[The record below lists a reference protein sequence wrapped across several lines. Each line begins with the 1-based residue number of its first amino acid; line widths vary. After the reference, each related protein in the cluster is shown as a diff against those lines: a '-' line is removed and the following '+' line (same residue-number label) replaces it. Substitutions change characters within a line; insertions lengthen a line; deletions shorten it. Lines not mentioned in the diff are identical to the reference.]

1 LPDAINHASPVF
13 YHEEALMKKVVLVA
27 VIFSFLGAGDLFA
40 NIDNLSNM
48 SVEWI
53 RTGNR
58 NAATDAADIVIYNPG
73 GITQLPDGLQ
83 VNIGNQTLI
92 RKPKH
97 TYDLGMG
104 SQSHEQDDVDWL
116 LPNVY
121 VTYNKDNWALFGGYY
136 IPGGGAVVDYPNG
149 SITTDMIGMN
159 MIMGGAVQGFD
170 DDFLEAESI
179 YNTLTFGGAYQI
191 NERISVALGLR
202 YMFIENNTKAG
213 LTGINDLGG
222 GNVVRTRLKV
232 DIDDEADGFGFIAG
246 VNVNLTPDLNL
257 GVQYLSRVALDL
269 ETDVNRDDLGMFV
282 DGSESPRDY
291 PGMLGLGLG
300 YDFSDKLYGEINYSY
315 WFQEEADWGRDAAG
329 RDISGMAGDAQ
340 AVGIAVSYK
349 FTPTIL
355 ASAGTTYTDFMW
367 DDIDGY
373 YQANL
378 GSYEVLYTDN
388 WHLGCGVA
396 YEFRKNMKVNLAL
409 GSTIWDDKD
418 LSNTMIPGEIK
429 TENSTT
435 TIAIGFNLGF

>member
-1 LPDAINHASPVF
+1 
-13 YHEEALMKKVVLVA
+13 MKKVVLAA
-27 VIFSFLGAGDLFA
+27 VILSLLGAGDLFA

-97 TYDLGMG
+97 SYDLGMG
-104 SQSHEQDDVDWL
+104 PQSHEQDDIDWL

-121 VTYNKDNWALFGGYY
+121 VTYNKDKWAVFGGYY
-136 IPGGGAVVDYPNG
+136 IPGGGAVVDYPDG
-149 SITTDMIGMN
+149 SITTDMMGAGM
-159 MIMGGAVQGFD
+159 MQAGAIQGFD
-170 DDFLEAESI
+170 NDFLEAESV
-179 YNTLTFGGAYQI
+179 YNTLTLGGAYQV
-191 NERISVALGLR
+191 NERFSVALGVR
-202 YMFIENNTKAG
+202 YISVDNNTKAG

-222 GNVVRTRLKV
+222 GNVVQTPMGV
-232 DIDDEADGFGFIAG
+232 DIDEEADGFGFIVG
-246 VNVNLTPDLNL
+246 VNVNLTPELNL
-257 GVQYLSRVALDL
+257 GIQYLSKVGLDL
-269 ETDVNRDDLGMFV
+269 ETEVNRDDLGMFV
-282 DGSESPRDY
+282 HGSESPRDL
-291 PGMLGLGLG
+291 PGMLGLGVG

-315 WFQEEADWGRDAAG
+315 WFQEAADWGSDAAG

-340 AVGIAVSYK
+340 SFGITASYK
-349 FTPTIL
+349 FTPTLL
-355 ASAGTTYTDFMW
+355 ASVGTTYTDFFW
-367 DDIDGY
+367 TDINGY
-373 YQANL
+373 YQASL

-409 GSTIWDDKD
+409 GWTIWDDKD
-418 LSNTMIPGEIK
+418 FTNVNLPGVTIE
-429 TENSTT
+429 TENATT
-435 TIAIGFNLGF
+435 TIGIGFNLGF